1 MAKLSL
7 PEKEYLYRGHA
18 ACPGCGAP
26 LALRYTMKALGD
38 RVIMNVPAGC
48 TPVIGGLWPN
58 SAFKFNVVDHV
69 FESTGA
75 VSSGIRAAL
84 DAKGIKDVTVLGW
97 AGDGGTVDIGLQALS
112 GAVDRGTDFI
122 YLMMDNEAYM
132 NTGIQCSGATP
143 IGAWTTTTPIGK
155 KCEVNL
161 QRKKQIMDMMV
172 ANGIVYGATVNV
184 AYPEDFVKRVKK
196 ANEFEGPKFIHALS
210 PCPPGWKIDTSLS
223 VEVARRATET
233 NMFPLYEVERGVYR
247 ITKTIKERKPVSDYL
262 KIQGR
267 FKRISDEMLEQ
278 IQTLVDRD
286 YEELMRKVKKSK
298 G

>member
-1 MAKLSL
+1 MAKLPL
-7 PEKEYLYRGHA
+7 PKEEYISSGHA

-26 LALRYTMKALGD
+26 LAMRYTMKALGD

-58 SAFKFNVVDHV
+58 SAFKFNVMDHA

-75 VSSGIRAAL
+75 VASGIRAAL
-84 DAKGIKDVTVLGW
+84 DAKGIEDVTVLAW

-122 YLMMDNEAYM
+122 YVMMDNEAYM
-132 NTGIQCSGATP
+132 NTGIQCSGSTP
-143 IGAWTTTTPIGK
+143 IGAWTTTTPMGK
-155 KCEVNL
+155 KCEINL
-161 QRKKQIMDMMV
+161 QKKKKIMDMMV

-196 ANEFEGPKFIHALS
+196 AAEIKGPKFIHALS
-210 PCPPGWKIDTSLS
+210 PCAPGWRVDTSRT
-223 VEVARRATET
+223 VEVSRLATQT
-233 NMFPLYEVERGVYR
+233 NMFPLYEVENGAYR
-247 ITKTIKERKPVSDYL
+247 ITKTIKERKPVSEYL
-262 KIQGR
+262 KAQGR
-267 FKRISDEMLEQ
+267 FRRVSDEMVERL
-278 IQTLVDRD
+278 QTLVDKD
-286 YEELMRKVKKSK
+286 YQELLRKVEKSK